1 MDITSISVA
10 SRVTVQR
17 QRIAQRRHNVE
28 VVCEGVI
35 HQSSDTAGV
44 FGRLLSSVG
53 NVSVSTM
60 SRGACE
66 HTIARVGG
74 MPPTKFGA
82 PGGWLNSQFTCR
94 TGDKNSFYL
103 SEGVPPTCRK
113 GSPAARYSVY
123 TDRARPCAECRGIAC
138 RHRVPDDVIG
148 MYSASDKCSKRPWL
162 RSYILFKGAGGS
174 AVFLVNLNLPQHVH
188 QVSTGLARWP
198 DFRTDG

>member
-1 MDITSISVA
+1 MAMDITSISVA

-74 MPPTKFGA
+74 MPPTKLA
-82 PGGWLNSQFTCR
+82 RRAGGSIPNSRVGRGTKIHF
-94 TGDKNSFYL
+94 
-103 SEGVPPTCRK
+103 TCRK
-113 GSPAARYSVY
+113 GFPLHVGRGHQPPDILY
-123 TDRARPCAECRGIAC
+123 TLTEHALVRNAE
-138 RHRVPDDVIG
+138 V
-148 MYSASDKCSKRPWL
+148 
-162 RSYILFKGAGGS
+162 
-174 AVFLVNLNLPQHVH
+174 
-188 QVSTGLARWP
+188 
-198 DFRTDG
+198 